1 MTYTVP
7 RTNGPAG
14 LDAHCFT
21 CHRPLLCTHRGRP
34 PDRRT
39 PVASVGSRLCM
50 PKPQALK
57 PRRRLGR
64 PPGSRTRPP
73 PAAHVLLSLD
83 ALTCRID
90 TAAKILGCGRSSVKK
105 LIISGEVESIKITSM
120 RLIKLSSLR
129 RLVGETVATSI
140 QS

>member
-1 MTYTVP
+1 
-7 RTNGPAG
+7 
-14 LDAHCFT
+14 
-21 CHRPLLCTHRGRP
+21 
-34 PDRRT
+34 
-39 PVASVGSRLCM
+39 M

-57 PRRRLGR
+57 PRRRVGR

-73 PAAHVLLSLD
+73 PGAHVLLSLD